1 MDNELD
7 NNIMQADAA
16 KSLAT
21 LVYALQAASFLVG
34 ITFIIAVVVNYLKQD
49 EVRGTIAQS
58 HFRWQIR
65 TFWFGLLWSFVGA
78 VLALV
83 LVGYLILFANA
94 IWIIYRILK
103 GWLALNENKDIYTG

>member
-1 MDNELD
+1 MDNEL
-7 NNIMQADAA
+7 NTNVMQADAA

-34 ITFIIAVVVNYLKQD
+34 ITFIVAVVVNYLKQD
-49 EVRGTIAQS
+49 EVRGSIAES

-65 TFWFGLLWSFVGA
+65 TFWFGVLWA
-78 VLALV
+78 VIGTILALV
-83 LVGYLILFANA
+83 VVGYVILFANA

-103 GWLALNENKDIYTG
+103 GWLALNENKAIYPD

>member
-1 MDNELD
+1 MDNEL
-7 NNIMQADAA
+7 NTSEMQADAA

-34 ITFIIAVVVNYLKQD
+34 FTFIVAVVLNYLKQD
-49 EVRGTIAQS
+49 DVRGTLAES

-65 TFWFGLLWSFVGA
+65 TFWFAMLWAVIGS

-83 LVGYLILFANA
+83 VVGYVILFANA

-103 GWLALNENKDIYTG
+103 GWLALNENKAI